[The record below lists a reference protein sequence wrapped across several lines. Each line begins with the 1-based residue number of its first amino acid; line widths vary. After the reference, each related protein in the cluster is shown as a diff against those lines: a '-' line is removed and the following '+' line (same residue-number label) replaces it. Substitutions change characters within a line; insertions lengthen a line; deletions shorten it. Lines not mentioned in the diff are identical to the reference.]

1 MIEDKGFHPPI
12 VIEAAAMVSTQA
24 FCSLDRALELL
35 RETAEATHET
45 LKYVAGEVVAGRAR
59 FDSPS

>member
-1 MIEDKGFHPPI
+1 MTDGRFHPPI
-12 VIEAAAMVSTQA
+12 VLEAAALVSAQA

-35 RETAEATHET
+35 RETAEATDET
-45 LKYVAGEVVAGRAR
+45 IRHVAGEVITGRAR

>member
-1 MIEDKGFHPPI
+1 MIEGHHFHSPI
-12 VIEAAAMVSTQA
+12 VIEAAAMICTQA

-35 RETAEATHET
+35 RETAETTHET
-45 LKYVAGEVVAGRAR
+45 VKYVAGEVLAGRVR

>member
-1 MIEDKGFHPPI
+1 MNEGRFYSPI
-12 VIEAAAMVSTQA
+12 VLEAAGLVSAQA

-35 RETAEATHET
+35 RATAEAADET
-45 LKYVAGEVVAGRAR
+45 VGHIAGEVVAGRAR